1 MSNGRKTGAWHLSKV
16 DFDSPDV
23 QVLAHAQQE
32 EMRGLYG
39 GEADI
44 GPTREAAMF
53 VPPDGTFIVVRD
65 DDGAAVA
72 CGGIARFDAERA
84 ELKRMYVVREQ
95 RGRGLGRRILVELEA
110 AARRLGYVA
119 VVLET
124 GDRQPEA
131 LGLYESSGYVR
142 IPCYPPYDS
151 RALSLCFE
159 KRLPPLE

>member
-1 MSNGRKTGAWHLSKV
+1 MRSGPEP
-16 DFDSPDV
+16 FDDTDV
-23 QVLAHAQQE
+23 QALADAQQD

-53 VPPDGTFIVVRD
+53 VEPDGVFLVVRD
-65 DDGAAVA
+65 DDGAAIA
-72 CGGIARFDAERA
+72 CGGIARFDATRG
-84 ELKRMYVVREQ
+84 ELKRMYVVPAA
-95 RGRGLGRRILVELEA
+95 RGRGLGRRLLDELEA
-110 AARRLGYVA
+110 EARRLGYRG

-131 LGLYESSGYVR
+131 LGLYLSSGYER